1 MPISH
6 PPARTVIIVPIYK
19 ASLSETEELVIRHSL
34 SALKKHDVYFVAP
47 TILKLDWYQKFL
59 ISAKY
64 LICPDEYFTSPQAY
78 SKLMLGAGFYQ
89 YFSSYSHMLVL
100 QTDAVVLVDN
110 LDHWMNS
117 QYDYIG
123 APWPKPYSI
132 TLGGTDNGFE
142 NRTFIISVGNG
153 GLSLRR
159 IAACINAIQD
169 FGWVLAN
176 NPMDED
182 LFFALVGQIAMNFTI
197 PNAVIAATFSLEIN
211 PRTYTAMT
219 GQPPM
224 GGHAWEKWDKKF
236 WIEQFERVGL
246 IGITAESNID
256 EELLVKTAIES
267 QSAGDLEKATRL
279 FNEVLSI
286 NPNSWRC
293 LYSLG
298 VIEKLK
304 GNLESALRYVDA
316 SIESDPKASMS
327 YFAKG
332 KILQDL
338 NRLQESMNNYDQ
350 AFKLKPE
357 STEAMTNKAVILF
370 TLNRLEE
377 ALAIYDKVLSRFPNQ
392 SLSLRNKGI
401 ILNDLG
407 RQTEATACYVKL
419 KKVDPNYKNIDGIL
433 ARARA
438 ETCDW
443 TDFKRLQKRIVE
455 GVRDGKFTCNPLCFK
470 LFSETAKDQLL
481 CAKIFAFDQYP
492 AAATR
497 LWNGEKYAH
506 KKIRIAYISP
516 DFREHPV
523 AHLIA
528 GVLRQ
533 HDRSSFEVVGV
544 SMGYNDSSTLRS
556 KIIDSCDQFLD
567 VRDLNSQAIAER
579 LRLLEI
585 DIAVDL
591 AGYTQGSKADIFARR
606 PVPIQMSFLGYPG
619 TMGSGYHDYIIA
631 DSYVIPEKDFPFYSE
646 KVIQL
651 PGTYLPIDDSLNI
664 SMTGISRQQEGLPE
678 GVFVFCCF
686 NREYKINPDI
696 FEVWIRLLNKVKGSV
711 LWLMK
716 MNEPSRVSLISEAK
730 KRGIDSA
737 RLIFASRT
745 PKIEDH
751 LARYRLADLYIDTYP
766 YNAHSTASDVLRAG
780 LPLVTCVGK
789 TFSSRV
795 AGSLLHAM
803 GLPELVASSLAE
815 YEEIVLRYALDAN
828 KLKLLREKILTT
840 NTATIFNTRE
850 FCKNLEAAYKNAYH
864 ALNQDE

>member
-1 MPISH
+1 MPIS
-6 PPARTVIIVPIYK
+6 PPPTRTVIIVPIYK
-19 ASLSETEELVIRHSL
+19 ASLLETEEKVIQHSL
-34 SALKKHDVYFVAP
+34 STLKKYDIYFVAP
-47 TILKLDWYQKFL
+47 TSLKLDWYQKFS

-64 LICPDEYFTSPQAY
+64 LICPDEYFISQQAY
-78 SKLMLGAGFYQ
+78 SKLMLGPGFYH
-89 YFSSYSHMLVL
+89 YFSSYTHMLIL
-100 QTDAVVLVDN
+100 KTNAVVLVDN
-110 LDHWMNS
+110 LDYWVNS
-117 QYDYIG
+117 EYDYVG

-132 TLGGTDNGFE
+132 TLAGTDNGFE
-142 NRTFIISVGNG
+142 KRNFIISVGNG

-159 IAACINAIQD
+159 IASCINAIQD
-169 FGWVLAN
+169 FSWLLAN
-176 NPMDED
+176 NTIEED
-182 LFFALVGQIAMNFTI
+182 QFFALVGQIAMNFKI
-197 PNAVIAATFSLEIN
+197 PNTVTAATFSLEIN
-211 PRTYTAMT
+211 PRIYTAMT

-236 WIEQFERVGL
+236 WLEQFERVGL
-246 IGITAESNID
+246 TGIKTESNID
-256 EELLVKTAIES
+256 EELLIKTAIES
-267 QSAGDLEKATRL
+267 QNAGDLEKATRL

-298 VIEKLK
+298 VIEKLN
-304 GNLESALRYVDA
+304 GNLESALLYIDS
-316 SIESDPKASMS
+316 SIDSDPRSSIS

-338 NRLQESMNNYDQ
+338 NRLQESMDSYDQ
-350 AFKLKPE
+350 AFILKPD
-357 STEAMTNKAVILF
+357 STESMTNKAVILF

-377 ALAIYDKVLSRFPNQ
+377 ALAIYDKVLSRFPNHG
-392 SLSLRNKGI
+392 LSLRNKGI

-407 RQTEATACYVKL
+407 RQNEATACYVKL

-455 GVRDGKFTCNPLCFK
+455 GARDGKFTCNPLCFK
-470 LFSETAKDQLL
+470 LFSETTEDQLL

-492 AAATR
+492 VPGIR

-506 KKIRIAYISP
+506 KKIKIAYISP

-528 GVLRQ
+528 GVLRH
-533 HDRSSFEVVGV
+533 HDRSSFEVIGV
-544 SMGYNDSSTLRS
+544 SMGYNDNSSLRA

-567 VRDLNSQAIAER
+567 VRDLNSQVIAER

-591 AGYTQGSKADIFARR
+591 AGYTQGSRTDIFARR

-619 TMGSGYHDYIIA
+619 TMGSDYHDYIVA
-631 DSYVIPEKDFPFYSE
+631 DSYVIPEKEFPFYSE
-646 KVIQL
+646 KVIHL

-664 SMTGISRQQEGLPE
+664 SMTGVSRQQEGLPE
-678 GVFVFCCF
+678 GAFVFCCF
-686 NREYKINPDI
+686 NREYKINPDM
-696 FEVWIRLLNKVKGSV
+696 FDVWSRLLNKVKGSV

-716 MNEPSRVSLISEAK
+716 MNEPSRASLISEAK

-745 PKIEDH
+745 LKIEDH

-803 GLPELVASSLAE
+803 GLPELVASSLGE
-815 YEEIVLRYALDAN
+815 YEAIVLSYALDLN
-828 KLKLLREKILTT
+828 KLKLLRGKIL
-840 NTATIFNTRE
+840 NTDTAKIFNTRE
-850 FCKNLEAAYKNAYH
+850 FCKNLEAAYKNAHY
-864 ALNQDE
+864 ALS